1 MAQSAA
7 ADLPPHQGLFNLAG
21 APAPAAASR
30 GPASPSA
37 PAQPAA
43 PRPAAPRI
51 EPRLVAST
59 AAPAAAKPAAP
70 PLRPALSLA
79 AVAPKSVALPGGN
92 AQVQPKPEA
101 APRRI
106 QASGEPISRGRFLK
120 TIEHFAKTEEA
131 KAIGAAVA
139 RVRAREVELAI
150 QHAAKTRAR
159 YLACVVDL
167 GANRTPLSRAN
178 VAELAELRKAH
189 EELEQGIDAL
199 TQAIREG
206 LVDVV
211 GVEN

>member
-1 MAQSAA
+1 MS
-7 ADLPPHQGLFNLAG
+7 FVVKE
-21 APAPAAASR
+21 SR
-30 GPASPSA
+30 CHGPVRRRFA
-37 PAQPAA
+37 AA
-43 PRPAAPRI
+43 PRFVQPRRRARPGRRVARTGEPVRPGTARRAA
-51 EPRLVAST
+51 T
-59 AAPAAAKPAAP
+59 CCAAKPAAP
-70 PLRPALSLA
+70 TLRPALSLA